1 MKNKAILI
9 TGASGY
15 LGTRL
20 CARLFEKGFNII
32 ALTPSKTDIFKF
44 DKRFAKQ
51 ARVYYLDKTPLEKI
65 FKENKIDV
73 VIHLAALYGRLG
85 ETPCQIAKVNL
96 LFPLE
101 VLQNAVKYGVKTFIN
116 TDTILSAQLNPYA
129 LTKAQFAQW
138 LNFYAAKIRAV
149 NLRLDHFYGPF
160 DKPIKFIAFVFEQIK
175 TGAKEINLTEGSQ
188 TRDFIYI
195 DDVISAYLCILKNL
209 DKIPLGKFNNFETA
223 TDSRISIKDLVTF
236 IKKETKSKIKLNFGA
251 VPYRENEILSY
262 DIDTSALRALGWKP
276 KVFIERG
283 IKKIIKEEG
292 LLR

>member
-1 MKNKAILI
+1 MKNKTLLI

-15 LGTRL
+15 LGANL
-20 CARLFEKGFNII
+20 CARLFKEGFDII
-32 ALTPSKTDIFKF
+32 ALTPNKADVFKF

-51 ARVYYLDKTPLEKI
+51 ARVYYLDETPLEKV
-65 FKENKIDV
+65 FKENKIDA
-73 VIHLAALYGRLG
+73 VIHLATLYGRTG
-85 ETPCQIAKVNL
+85 ETSAQIAKVNL

-101 VLQNAVKYGVKTFIN
+101 ILQNAVKHGVKTFIN
-116 TDTILSAQLNPYA
+116 TDTILSPQLNPYA

-138 LNFYAAKIRAV
+138 LKFYADKIQAV

-160 DKPIKFIAFVFEQIK
+160 DKPVKFIAFVLEQIK

-195 DDVISAYLCILKNL
+195 DDVISAYLCLLQNL

-223 TDSRISIKDLVTF
+223 TDRRTSIKELVTL
-236 IKKETKSKIKLNFGA
+236 IKKETGSKIKLNFGA
-251 VPYRENEILSY
+251 VPYRSNEKLSY

-276 KVFIERG
+276 KIFIEEG
-283 IKKIIKEEG
+283 VKKIIKAEG
-292 LLR
+292 ILK